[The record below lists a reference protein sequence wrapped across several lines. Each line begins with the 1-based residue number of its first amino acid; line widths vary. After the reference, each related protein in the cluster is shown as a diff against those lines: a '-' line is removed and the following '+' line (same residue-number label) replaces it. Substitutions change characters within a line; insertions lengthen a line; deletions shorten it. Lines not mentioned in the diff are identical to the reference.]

1 MCYDISI
8 LKETKEGENMKI
20 DSYLDL
26 EINLKRELGDER
38 LKNIV
43 SEISEI
49 VYENNLDV
57 TPTILKDLFNY
68 TQQSIQ
74 LSKI

>member
-1 MCYDISI
+1 
-8 LKETKEGENMKI
+8 MKI